1 MLSRRQNLMG
11 QMTPVIRQ
19 KRPGIQSQNGKLRK
33 KQAHA
38 GALAV
43 LDEHKD
49 VVACVRKTC

>member
-38 GALAV
+38 GALSV